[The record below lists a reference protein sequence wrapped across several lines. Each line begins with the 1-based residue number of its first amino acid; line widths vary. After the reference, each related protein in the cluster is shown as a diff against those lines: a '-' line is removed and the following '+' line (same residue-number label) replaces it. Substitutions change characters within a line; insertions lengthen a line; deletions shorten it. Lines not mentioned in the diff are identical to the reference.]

1 MEIIEQYGRD
11 DLARVFIARFRG
23 GSGPTVEFV
32 ESVQPPHPRDRK
44 WVLIVSSLFGCPVRC
59 RMCDAGGSYF
69 GPLSAEEIIAQ
80 ADFMVRR
87 RFPTGQIPIPKFKIQ
102 FARMG
107 EPALNPAVLDALRR
121 LPETWDAP
129 GLYVSLSSVG
139 PAGGRPREFFEELLK
154 IKADLYR
161 QGRFQLQF
169 SIHTTDEDRR
179 RDLIRTDLRSF
190 EDLADFGRRFA
201 QTAEG
206 DKKVTLNFAPLASFP
221 LDPEVICRFFD
232 PRYFM
237 IKLTPLNPTI
247 QADREELVSA
257 LDPENPASGA
267 FFVDLFKKSGFD
279 VLLSVGELEENQ
291 IGSNCGQY
299 VQAALGRGQAPAG
312 SYRTEDYGLPP
323 SSARG
328 AARAETGEGF

>member
-1 MEIIEQYGRD
+1 MEILEQYGRD
-11 DLARVFIARFRG
+11 DLARVYIARFRG
-23 GSGPTVEFV
+23 AAGPSAEFV

-44 WVLIVSSLFGCPVRC
+44 WVLIVSSLFGCPIRC
-59 RMCDAGGSYF
+59 RMCDAGGSYS

-87 RFPTGQIPIPKFKIQ
+87 RFPTGRIPIPKFKIQ

-107 EPALNPAVLDALRR
+107 EPALNPAVLDALRL
-121 LPETWDAP
+121 LPGAWDAP

-139 PAGGRPREFFEELLK
+139 PAGRNPRNFFYELIMFK
-154 IKADLYR
+154 TALYG

-169 SIHTTDEDRR
+169 SIHTTDEGRR
-179 RDLIRTDLRSF
+179 RDLIRTDLQSF
-190 EDLADFGRRFA
+190 KDLADFGRRFA
-201 QTAEG
+201 RTAEG
-206 DKKVTLNFAPLASFP
+206 DKKVTLNFAPLVSFP
-221 LDPEVICRFFD
+221 LDPDVIRRSFD

-247 QADREELVSA
+247 RAEREQLTSD

-267 FFVDLFKKSGFD
+267 FFVNRFQQAGFD
-279 VLLSVGELEENQ
+279 VILSVGEHEENL

-299 VQAALGRGQAPAG
+299 IQAAIGGGPTPAG
-312 SYRTEDYGLPP
+312 SYRIADYGPDQ
-323 SSARG
+323 
-328 AARAETGEGF
+328 